1 MDKNNEQKNNKTPE
15 TKPKQDSF
23 RPWLKLIPAA
33 AVFAAVCVTC
43 YQADKSPVET
53 TSVSDNNV
61 MSIDEIKELISQGT
75 AGKDF
80 DSEDSS
86 ETNGTS
92 ISKTSKKT
100 KKTSKI
106 KNRNKR
112 KIHLQVPLQM
122 EVQQGV
128 VQEAQSH
135 QLQKFLPVDMQM
147 VPIQAPEPVSEE
159 RSLFR

>member
-1 MDKNNEQKNNKTPE
+1 
-15 TKPKQDSF
+15 
-23 RPWLKLIPAA
+23 
-33 AVFAAVCVTC
+33 
-43 YQADKSPVET
+43 
-53 TSVSDNNV
+53 
-61 MSIDEIKELISQGT
+61 MSTDEIKELISQGT

-92 ISKTSKKT
+92 NFKTSKKQVRL
-100 KKTSKI
+100 KQEQ
-106 KNRNKR
+106 R

-147 VPIQAPEPVSEE
+147 VPIQDPEPVSEE

>member
-1 MDKNNEQKNNKTPE
+1 MDKNNKQKNNKTPE

-43 YQADKSPVET
+43 YQANKSPVEIA
-53 TSVSDNNV
+53 SVSDNNI
-61 MSIDEIKELISQGT
+61 MSTGEIKELISHGT

-106 KNRNKR
+106 KTGTKKNSSTGSSANGGTAGGGAGSTVTPTTE
-112 KIHLQVPLQM
+112 VP
-122 EVQQGV
+122 
-128 VQEAQSH
+128 
-135 QLQKFLPVDMQM
+135 PVDMQT
-147 VPIQAPEPVSEE
+147 VPIQAPGPVSEE

>member
-15 TKPKQDSF
+15 MKPKQDSF
-23 RPWLKLIPAA
+23 RSWLKLIPAA

-53 TSVSDNNV
+53 TSVSDNNI
-61 MSIDEIKELISQGT
+61 MSTGEIKELISQGT

-92 ISKTSKKT
+92 ISKTSKQEQ
-100 KKTSKI
+100 
-106 KNRNKR
+106 R

-147 VPIQAPEPVSEE
+147 VPIQDPEPVSEE

>member
-1 MDKNNEQKNNKTPE
+1 MIQKTLLKPMEPQFQKHQKRQKKQVRLKQEQ
-15 TKPKQDSF
+15 
-23 RPWLKLIPAA
+23 
-33 AVFAAVCVTC
+33 
-43 YQADKSPVET
+43 
-53 TSVSDNNV
+53 
-61 MSIDEIKELISQGT
+61 
-75 AGKDF
+75 
-80 DSEDSS
+80 
-86 ETNGTS
+86 
-92 ISKTSKKT
+92 
-100 KKTSKI
+100 
-106 KNRNKR
+106 R